1 MHSQLQQ
8 VRDKLDSTRLE
19 SLTDSEETIA
29 ELRKRHDR
37 EKKILLD
44 DNRKLISELEMLGE
58 NTRRFQAERMQ
69 MDNDYEELRS
79 KRQAISQWER
89 QISEIIQWVSDEKD
103 ARSYLQALA
112 TKMTEEL
119 DYLKHTGKDEKVDDG
134 SVSSVLIFENLLGS
148 LHQNTSD
155 KNWRNR
161 RSQKLDKMELLNLQ
175 SSLQSEIQ
183 AKAAI
188 SEELSRTRAELIA
201 AQK

>member
-1 MHSQLQQ
+1 MSSLREQLQEAETHRDILQRELQQ
-8 VRDKLDSTRLE
+8 VREKLDSTRLE

-44 DNRKLISELEMLGE
+44 DNRKLITELEMLGE

-119 DYLKHTGKDEKVDDG
+119 DYLKHTGKE
-134 SVSSVLIFENLLGS
+134 
-148 LHQNTSD
+148 
-155 KNWRNR
+155 
-161 RSQKLDKMELLNLQ
+161 
-175 SSLQSEIQ
+175 
-183 AKAAI
+183 
-188 SEELSRTRAELIA
+188 
-201 AQK
+201 

>member
-1 MHSQLQQ
+1 MFIDPLNVFPLTNIRVRHSQLQQ
-8 VRDKLDSTRLE
+8 VRDKLDSSRLE

-44 DNRKLISELEMLGE
+44 DNRKLITELEMLGE

-119 DYLKHTGKDEKVDDG
+119 DYLKHTGEC
-134 SVSSVLIFENLLGS
+134 S
-148 LHQNTSD
+148 
-155 KNWRNR
+155 
-161 RSQKLDKMELLNLQ
+161 M
-175 SSLQSEIQ
+175 
-183 AKAAI
+183 
-188 SEELSRTRAELIA
+188 
-201 AQK
+201 

>member
-1 MHSQLQQ
+1 MEIERLEVRLKTHPVNSFTSCRNIGRNNSHFQVQFSEKINQQQSRFNVELSSLREQLQEAETHRDILQRELQQ
-8 VRDKLDSTRLE
+8 VREKLDSTRLE

-44 DNRKLISELEMLGE
+44 DNRKLITELEMLGE

-119 DYLKHTGKDEKVDDG
+119 DYLKHTGTE
-134 SVSSVLIFENLLGS
+134 
-148 LHQNTSD
+148 
-155 KNWRNR
+155 
-161 RSQKLDKMELLNLQ
+161 
-175 SSLQSEIQ
+175 
-183 AKAAI
+183 
-188 SEELSRTRAELIA
+188 
-201 AQK
+201 

>member
-1 MHSQLQQ
+1 M
-8 VRDKLDSTRLE
+8 RDKLDSTRLE

-44 DNRKLISELEMLGE
+44 DNRKLIAELEMLGE

-103 ARSYLQALA
+103 ARSYLQAL
-112 TKMTEEL
+112 
-119 DYLKHTGKDEKVDDG
+119 GK
-134 SVSSVLIFENLLGS
+134 L
-148 LHQNTSD
+148 
-155 KNWRNR
+155 
-161 RSQKLDKMELLNLQ
+161 
-175 SSLQSEIQ
+175 
-183 AKAAI
+183 
-188 SEELSRTRAELIA
+188 
-201 AQK
+201 